1 MRFKRLV
8 TLLLCGVMVA
18 ACFSAAPHVSAKTVS
33 QIESEI
39 SQLQN
44 KADKIAKEIA
54 QLKKDKANQDAI
66 KAKLDEQISNIQR
79 QIAICNSKIEA
90 TNALI
95 ADNDKEIAQKNK
107 EIDVAVFEYK
117 QRIRTIYMSSSA
129 GNGIEILL
137 GAETFADFIALS
149 QASLNISRRDKRMI
163 EDIVEMIGVIEEKTA
178 ENRALI
184 EEQKAVKATLAKKQK
199 DLDAQVAEINSVISS
214 INSDIS
220 GSNSEKNK
228 YMQDIKALEKVKEQ
242 LSRIEET
249 ETIDSRPFDGFFSWP
264 VPGFTNR
271 TSEYGSRWSRHHA
284 GIDIAQ
290 SGIANARVVAVASG
304 KVKIW
309 CNSCTHNYGKWN
321 GSYIWSCGCG
331 GGYGNY
337 VSVDHGYHEGAHY
350 RTVYAHLSS
359 ITVSDGQMVG
369 KGQTV
374 GTVGTTGHSS
384 GYHLHFEVRKNGV
397 AVNPMNYY

>member
-1 MRFKRLV
+1 MFA
-8 TLLLCGVMVA
+8 T
-18 ACFSAAPHVSAKTVS
+18 CFSAAPHVSALTVS
-33 QIESEI
+33 QVQQEI
-39 SQLQN
+39 NKLQD
-44 KADKIAKEIA
+44 KADKLEKEIA
-54 QLKKDKANQDAI
+54 GLKNDKANQTAL
-66 KAKLDEQISNIQR
+66 KAKLDEQIYNIQQ
-79 QIAICNSKIEA
+79 QIALCNDKIEE

-95 ADNDKEIAQKNK
+95 AENEKEIAAKNK
-107 EIDVAVFEYK
+107 EMEKKIFEYK

-137 GAETFADFIALS
+137 GAETFADFISLS

-178 ENRALI
+178 ENKKLI
-184 EEQKAVKATLAKKQK
+184 EEQKGIKATLNEKQK
-199 DLDAQVAEINSVISS
+199 KLDAQVAEINGVIAG

-220 GSNSEKNK
+220 DSNAQINK
-228 YMQDIKALEKVKEQ
+228 YEQDIKDWNRVKDE
-242 LSRIEET
+242 LSRV
-249 ETIDSRPFDGFFSWP
+249 DDPVDNSPFDGIFTWP

-271 TSEYGSRWSRHHA
+271 TSDYGSRWNTQHA

-290 SGIANARVVAVASG
+290 GGIANAKVVAIASG
-304 KVKIW
+304 TVKVW

-337 VSVDHGYHEGAHY
+337 LSVDHGYYNGVHY
-350 RTVYAHLSS
+350 RSVYAHLSS
-359 ITVSDGQMVG
+359 ITVTSGQKVG
-369 KGQTV
+369 KGQQV
-374 GTVGTTGHSS
+374 GKVGTTGHSS
-384 GYHLHFEVRKNGV
+384 GYHLHFEIRKNGV

>member
-1 MRFKRLV
+1 MKFKRLI

-54 QLKKDKANQDAI
+54 QLKKDKANQAAI
-66 KAKLDEQISNIQR
+66 KEKLDEQISNIQR
-79 QIAICNSKIEA
+79 QIAVCNNKIES

-107 EIDVAVFEYK
+107 EIDIAVFEYK
-117 QRIRTIYMSSSA
+117 QRIRAIYMSSSA

-137 GAETFADFIALS
+137 GAESFADFISLS

-184 EEQKAVKATLAKKQK
+184 EEQKAIKATLAKKQK
-199 DLDAQVAEINSVISS
+199 DLDTQVAEINSVISS

-220 GSNSEKNK
+220 GSNSQKNK
-228 YMQDIKALEKVKEQ
+228 YMQDIKALEKVKQ
-242 LSRIEET
+242 DLSRIEET
-249 ETIDSRPFDGFFSWP
+249 VEVTPFDGIFSWP

-271 TSEYGSRWSRHHA
+271 TSDYGSRWNSYHA

-290 SGIANARVVAVASG
+290 SGIANAKVVSIASG
-304 KVKIW
+304 KVKVW

-337 VSVDHGYHEGAHY
+337 VSVDHGYYEGAHF

-369 KGQTV
+369 KGQMI

-384 GYHLHFEVRKNGV
+384 GYHLHFEIPKNGV
-397 AVNPMNYY
+397 AVNPMRYY